1 MRKSDL
7 IRDISRFLR
16 RRPSKSERRKYR
28 VLTHDV
34 RLWQE
39 ENRASM
45 NRTDPISI
53 LGRPNPYGSTI
64 RLQPEAAFLERPD
77 FNTSRLTY
85 KL

>member
-7 IRDISRFLR
+7 IRDISRVLR

-39 ENRASM
+39 ENRDSL
-45 NRTDPISI
+45 NKTDPILI
-53 LGRPNPYGSTI
+53 LGCPIRYGATI
-64 RLQPEAAFLERPD
+64 RLQSDAALLKGAD
-77 FNTSRLTY
+77 FDTTRLTY

>member
-7 IRDISRFLR
+7 IRDISRVLR

-28 VLTHDV
+28 VLAHDV

-39 ENRASM
+39 ENRASL
-45 NRTDPISI
+45 NKTDSISI
-53 LGRPNPYGSTI
+53 LGHPIRYGGTI
-64 RLQPEAAFLERPD
+64 RLQSDETLLTGPD
-77 FNTSRLTY
+77 FDTNRLTY